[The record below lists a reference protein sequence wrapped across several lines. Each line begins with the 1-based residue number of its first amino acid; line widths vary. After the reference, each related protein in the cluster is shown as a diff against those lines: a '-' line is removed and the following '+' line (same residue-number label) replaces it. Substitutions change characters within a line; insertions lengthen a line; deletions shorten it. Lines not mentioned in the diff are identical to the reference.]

1 MQVEPALEMAQAV
14 RLHRERCCEL
24 CLVLQSLRCL
34 VHCGPG
40 ASGVGLQL
48 EARSK
53 YLLSPP
59 IFFFFLKE
67 LLWLFMFC
75 LLMPTR
81 RCWRAEKMAENDGLL
96 HLRGEGR
103 TKHGRGECRVQ

>member
-59 IFFFFLKE
+59 IFFFFKRAFVAVYV
-67 LLWLFMFC
+67 LFADANQEM
-75 LLMPTR
+75 LESR
-81 RCWRAEKMAENDGLL
+81 EN
-96 HLRGEGR
+96 GR
-103 TKHGRGECRVQ
+103 E